1 MIRSTLRAV
10 VAVLLVSGVASA
22 QSPRAAVPVRTYP
35 LHRLAVKD
43 AAKLLAPYLQS
54 ESSGAFE
61 TGADVRA
68 ITVRG
73 TARELSTVDSLLT
86 IFDRVP
92 RSVLL
97 RFQIIEATEDA
108 TRDPRIAEVDASLR
122 ELFRYTGYRLA
133 AEGIAKAEEARFFE
147 VSLGAEGASYTVR
160 GNILSSDEAGG
171 TMRLTLALEQPMMI
185 PLMGAQSLFSTQLV
199 VPVAQVVVLGSAS
212 PRFYDRNGTD
222 TNSVSAATTAPR
234 QGKPI
239 ILTVRT
245 EFIGKRQ

>member
-1 MIRSTLRAV
+1 MIRSTLRAA
-10 VAVLLVSGVASA
+10 AVLLLLSGAADA
-22 QSPRAAVPVRTYP
+22 QPTRAAVPVRTFP

-54 ESSGAFE
+54 ASSGAFE
-61 TGADVRA
+61 TGSEVRA

-73 TARELSTVDSLLT
+73 TARELRTVDSLLT

-108 TRDPRIAEVDASLR
+108 TKDPRIAEVDASLR
-122 ELFRYTGYRLA
+122 ELFRYSGYRLA
-133 AEGIAKAEEARFFE
+133 TEGVAKAEEAQVFE

-160 GNILSSDEAGG
+160 GVILSSDEANG
-171 TMRLTLALEQPMMI
+171 TMRLNLSMEQPMMM
-185 PLMGAQSLFSTQLV
+185 PFMSAQSLFSTQLV

-212 PRFYDRNGTD
+212 PRFYDRKGGD
-222 TNSVSAATTAPR
+222 TNAVAAVGQAPR
-234 QGKPI
+234 QGRPI
-239 ILTVRT
+239 ILTVRP
-245 EFIGKRQ
+245 EFIGKR

>member
-10 VAVLLVSGVASA
+10 AALCLVAGSA
-22 QSPRAAVPVRTYP
+22 HAQQPRAAVPVRTFP

-54 ESSGAFE
+54 PASGAFE
-61 TGADVRA
+61 TGSDVRA

-73 TARELSTVDSLLT
+73 TTRELASVDSLLG

-97 RFQIIEATEDA
+97 RFQIIEATDDA
-108 TRDPRIAEVDASLR
+108 IKDARIAEVDASLHD
-122 ELFRYTGYRLA
+122 LFRYTGYRLA
-133 AEGIAKAEEARFFE
+133 AEGIAKSEVGQSFE

-160 GNILSSDEAGG
+160 GTVLTSDDANG
-171 TMRLTLALEQPMMI
+171 TMRLGLSLEQPMMI

-212 PRFYDRNGTD
+212 PRFYDRRGGD
-222 TNSVSAATTAPR
+222 TNSVAAAVQTPR

-239 ILTVRT
+239 ILTVRP
-245 EFIGKRQ
+245 EFIGKR

>member
-10 VAVLLVSGVASA
+10 VAMFFVASA
-22 QSPRAAVPVRTYP
+22 AAAQAPRAAVPVRTFP

-54 ESSGAFE
+54 QASGAFE
-61 TGADVRA
+61 TGSDVRA

-73 TARELSTVDSLLT
+73 TKSELNSVDSLLA
-86 IFDRVP
+86 IFDRAP

-108 TRDPRIAEVDASLR
+108 AKDPRIAEVDASLR
-122 ELFRYTGYRLA
+122 DLFRYTGYRLA
-133 AEGIAKAEEARFFE
+133 AEGVAKSEEGQGFE
-147 VSLGAEGASYTVR
+147 VSLGAGGASYTVR
-160 GNILSSDEAGG
+160 GVVMTSDDANG
-171 TMRLTLALEQPMMI
+171 TMRLSLSLEQPMMI

-212 PRFYDRNGTD
+212 PRFYDRKGDD
-222 TNSVSAATTAPR
+222 TNSVAAAVQTPR

-239 ILTVRT
+239 ILTVRP
-245 EFIGKRQ
+245 EFLGKR